1 MRVLLILGIIAASA
15 AAQAPSYAA
24 QTSPSVSPTHT
35 SVPTAAPSPSTTP
48 SPSIAA
54 SPSTV
59 RHPIGKRDWWVS
71 LSRPEKLKVVE
82 GAIDGLLNG
91 WWRAFSDY
99 DTEVIVIS
107 VKVVPNT
114 KGSALSAVD
123 KLLWNASE
131 KEKRSAPTFS
141 KRLGSY
147 IDGID
152 HFYQTFPH
160 TANVSVGEVLQCLSD
175 KPWKSCADIAAM
187 FS

>member
-1 MRVLLILGIIAASA
+1 MSQAPTG
-15 AAQAPSYAA
+15 AAQV
-24 QTSPSVSPTHT
+24 SPSVNQANSST
-35 SVPTAAPSPSTTP
+35 PTAAPSPSTTA

-59 RHPIGKRDWWVS
+59 RHPVEKRDWWLS

-99 DTEVIVIS
+99 DTKVLVIS
-107 VKVVPNT
+107 VKVMPNT
-114 KGSALSAVD
+114 KGGTLPAVD

-131 KEKRSAPTFS
+131 EQKRSAPTFS
-141 KRLGSY
+141 KKLGSY
-147 IDGID
+147 VDGVD

-160 TANVSVGEVLQCLSD
+160 TANVTVGEVLQCLSD
-175 KPWKSCADIAAM
+175 KPWKSCAEVARI
-187 FS
+187 FG